1 MPRNDPNTLYWN
13 SIARSSIQDAYNNF
27 LQQENVESSPH
38 YAHIFAMRYLR
49 EHQNTAGMSEREIV
63 ILLAGSLPEMYD

>member
-13 SIARSSIQDAYNNF
+13 SIARTSIQDAYNNF

-38 YAHIFAMRYLR
+38 YADIFSIRYLR
-49 EHQNTAGMSEREIV
+49 ENGNSAGMSKREMI
-63 ILLAGSLPEMYD
+63 IFLAGSLPEMYD